1 MKDNKGKK
9 LVISLFS
16 AFLAVSS
23 ITACDKTENTGD
35 SGSSNKLEL
44 WTMQLKP
51 TFNDYMNGI
60 IADYKKQNPNIEVEW
75 VDLPSKE
82 IEQKT
87 LTSIAGGKSPDVVN
101 LNPGFTAKL
110 AEEGALSDLEPMVQP
125 DIKNSYLPNIWKAS
139 TFSGKTY
146 GFPWYLSTAITIY
159 NKDLFKK
166 AGLPDKAPQKFSELL
181 NMGTKL
187 KEKTGK
193 YIYMPNFADSGKF
206 LEFMSQQGV
215 NLVSADNTKAEFNT
229 PDAEKFLNY
238 WIDLSKKKII
248 PQDSIT
254 NGHREAIDKFQA
266 GETAVLVS
274 GPQFLNIIKQNAPK
288 LYESIGVAPQLTG
301 DAGKVGVGVMNLVVP
316 ESSKNKTEAVKL
328 AQFITN
334 KENQL
339 SFSKIVTILPSV
351 TEATKDKYF
360 TTLSAKPTLDE
371 EARKISAE
379 QLNNGTVLLP
389 QVNKWSE
396 LSKTFDQYFQQAY
409 LGQLTAKEALSKA
422 EEDWNK
428 LLQQK

>member
-1 MKDNKGKK
+1 MRNKKIVK
-9 LVISLFS
+9 SL
-16 AFLAVSS
+16 LAAILTLGSVS
-23 ITACDKTENTGD
+23 ACDNSENTTDGK
-35 SGSSNKLEL
+35 NKLEL

-51 TFNDYMNGI
+51 TFNDYMNGLI
-60 IADYKKQNPNIEVEW
+60 DSYKKQNPNIEVEW

-87 LTSIAGGKSPDVVN
+87 LTSIAGGNSPDIVN

-110 AEEGALSDLEPMVQP
+110 AEEGALADLEPLVQLEV
-125 DIKNSYLPNIWKAS
+125 KNTYLPNIWSSS
-139 TFSGKTY
+139 TFSNKTY

-166 AGLPDKAPQKFSELL
+166 AGIEKAPQSFDELES
-181 NMGTKL
+181 MGEKI
-187 KEKTGK
+187 KSKTGK

-206 LEFMSQQGV
+206 LEFMTQQGV
-215 NLVSADNTKAEFNT
+215 SLVSSDNSKAEFNT

-238 WIDLSKKKII
+238 WIDLSKKGII
-248 PQDSIT
+248 PKDSIT

-266 GETAVLVS
+266 GETAVLLS
-274 GPQFLNIIKQNAPK
+274 GPQFLNIIKQNAPQ
-288 LYESIGVAPQLTG
+288 LYSSIGVAPQLTG
-301 DAGKVGVGVMNLVVP
+301 SANKIGVGVMNLVIP

-351 TEATKDKYF
+351 TEATKDSYF

-371 EARKISAE
+371 QARKISAE
-379 QLNNGTVLLP
+379 QLTNGTVLLP
-389 QVNKWSE
+389 QVNKWAE
-396 LSKTFDQYFQQAY
+396 LSKTFDQYFQQAF
-409 LGQLTAKEALSKA
+409 LGQLTAKEALTKA
-422 EEDWNK
+422 ETDWNK
-428 LLQQK
+428 LLSQK

>member
-1 MKDNKGKK
+1 MINKKTI
-9 LVISLFS
+9 ISLF
-16 AFLAVSS
+16 AGMLFLTSV
-23 ITACDKTENTGD
+23 TACDNNESTTNN
-35 SGSSNKLEL
+35 SNKIEL

-51 TFNDYMNGI
+51 TFNDYMNGLI
-60 IADYKKQNPNIEVEW
+60 DSYKKQNPNIEIEW

-87 LTSIAGGKSPDVVN
+87 LTSIAGGKSPDIVN

-110 AEEGALSDLEPMVQP
+110 AEEGALADLEPLVQP
-125 DIKNSYLPNIWKAS
+125 DVKNTYLPNIWKAS

-166 AGLPDKAPQKFSELL
+166 AGIDKAPQNFSDLES
-181 NMGTKL
+181 MGEKI
-187 KEKTGK
+187 KAKTGK

-206 LEFMSQQGV
+206 LEFMTQQGV
-215 NLVSADNTKAEFNT
+215 TLVSSDNSKAEFNT
-229 PDAEKFLNY
+229 PEAESFLNY
-238 WIDLSKKKII
+238 WISLSKKGII
-248 PQDSIT
+248 PKDSIT

-266 GETAVLVS
+266 GETAILLS
-274 GPQFLNIIKQNAPK
+274 GPQFLNIIKQNAPQ
-288 LYESIGVAPQLTG
+288 LYSSIGVAPQLTG
-301 DAGKVGVGVMNLVVP
+301 NANKVGVGVMNLVIP

-339 SFSKIVTILPSV
+339 SFSKIVTILPSI

-360 TTLSAKPTLDE
+360 TTLSATPTLDE
-371 EARKISAE
+371 QARKISAE
-379 QLNNGTVLLP
+379 QLTNGTVLLP
-389 QVNKWSE
+389 QVNKWTE
-396 LSKTFDQYFQQAY
+396 LSRSFDQYFQQAY

-422 EEDWNK
+422 ETDWNK
-428 LLQQK
+428 LLSQK